1 MGHYR
6 KRREV
11 NKMRIPI
18 AEINGA
24 VYLEKEVAPEEL
36 PSIIIPCE
44 SEDALKRLIDWMA
57 EDGLFDEGNAFKLLN
72 ISESFLDRLNKED

>member
-24 VYLEKEVAPEEL
+24 VYLEKEVTPEEL
-36 PSIIIPCE
+36 PTIVIPCE
-44 SEDALKRLIDWMA
+44 SEDALKRLIDSMA
-57 EDGLFDEGNAFKLLN
+57 GAGLFNEGNSFKLLN
-72 ISESFLDRLNKED
+72 VSEGFLNKLNEED